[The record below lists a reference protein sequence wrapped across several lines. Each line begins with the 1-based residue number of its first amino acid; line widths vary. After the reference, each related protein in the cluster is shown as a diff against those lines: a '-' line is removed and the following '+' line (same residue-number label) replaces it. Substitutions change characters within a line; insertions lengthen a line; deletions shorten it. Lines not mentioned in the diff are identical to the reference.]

1 MKRFL
6 AVLVS
11 FFVSS
16 ILLAQEADFPNKHI
30 TSNGDGGSV
39 ILDPK
44 DTKGV
49 AKPILTVDP
58 RGYVKLVGS
67 LRPAAGSASAPAY
80 TFVTD
85 ATSGLYSGGSGVL
98 KLSTASTERVM
109 INSTGTK
116 LAGALTVGGN
126 ATTDGAAWTPAGT
139 VSAVTNSA
147 YYEGTFAAAFTGAAS
162 VSATVKFVKTGKLVT
177 LQIPGSGDQS
187 CAAAVFTAATVVPSA
202 LRPAA
207 NIDSGVAAIKNNG
220 AAVTAPGNVTVGSN
234 GTIVISKDF
243 AGGSFTDSAT
253 CAWSSTTLTYTT
265 L

>member
-16 ILLAQEADFPNKHI
+16 LLLAQEADFPNKRI
-30 TSNGDGGSV
+30 TSNGDNGSI
-39 ILDPK
+39 ILEPK
-44 DTKGV
+44 GSNGAPRPV
-49 AKPILTVDP
+49 LTVDP
-58 RGYVKLVGS
+58 KGFIKLAGT
-67 LRPAAGSASAPAY
+67 LRPTAGTAAAPAY

-126 ATTDGAAWTPAGT
+126 ATTDGAAWTPAAT
-139 VSAVTNSA
+139 VSGVTNSA

-162 VSATVKFVKTGKLVT
+162 VSATVKFIKTGKLVT
-177 LQIPGSGDQS
+177 LQIPASGDQT
-187 CAAAVFTAATVVPSA
+187 CAAAVFTAATVVPNA

-207 NIDSGVAAIKNNG
+207 NIDSNATAIKNNG
-220 AAVTAPGNVTVGSN
+220 SAVAAPGNVTVGSN

-243 AGGSFTDSAT
+243 AGASFTDSAT